1 MRFVSTRTRLQASA
15 SEETEPESDA
25 DSGMLFTHTVNA
37 TVAAPVESVW
47 TVWSDLQRAPEWMNW
62 ISRVEIIEEADDVQG
77 SDAKGPRAMPAAL
90 TRWICSTQGFEV
102 TWVARCW
109 YNDPTACPDV
119 AQGSAGLCEADSPTS
134 GPMQKSMKWE
144 TVTVDRAPGVAGMS
158 GGARSKGCVAFSQ
171 NDENATEVM
180 LQVSHSLPRAL
191 GNLMGESG
199 LRGLVQ
205 ATLKDDL
212 ARFCSLLESEEQH
225 LTGLSMMEHEVH
237 VDHPPSR

>member
-1 MRFVSTRTRLQASA
+1 MRLQATA
-15 SEETEPESDA
+15 SEDFEPESDA

-37 TVAAPVESVW
+37 TVAAPMESVW

-62 ISRVEIIEEADDVQG
+62 ISRVEIIEEGDDLQG
-77 SDAKGPRAMPAAL
+77 SVVKGPRATPAAL

-109 YNDPTACPDV
+109 YDDPTACPDV
-119 AQGSAGLCEADSPTS
+119 AQGSVSLCEADSSTS
-134 GPMQKSMKWE
+134 MCPMHKSMKWE
-144 TVTVDRAPGVAGMS
+144 TVTGLS
-158 GGARSKGCVAFSQ
+158 SKGCVAFSQ
-171 NDENATEVM
+171 NDENATDVM
-180 LQVSHSLPRAL
+180 LQVSHFLPRAL

-212 ARFCSLLESEEQH
+212 ARFCSLLESEEQQM
-225 LTGLSMMEHEVH
+225 TGLSMMEHEVH